1 MEIPMYV
8 QGEEIIQKSASLRG
22 QKEFDEAIKLIEENI
37 DLIDP
42 SIRINAWIEAFKAAE
57 ESGNPSLAKKY
68 AQVVGQ
74 ENPDLPSIKKYL
86 YNE

>member
-1 MEIPMYV
+1 MYM

-22 QKEFDEAIKLIEENI
+22 QKEFDEAMKLIEENI

-42 SIRINAWIEAFKAAE
+42 SIRMNAWLEAFEAAE
-57 ESGNPSLAKKY
+57 ESGSSSLAKKY
-68 AQVVGQ
+68 AQVLAQ

-86 YNE
+86 

>member
-1 MEIPMYV
+1 MEINMYM

-22 QKEFDEAIKLIEENI
+22 QKEFDEAMKLIEENI

-42 SIRINAWIEAFKAAE
+42 SIRLNAWLEAFKAAE
-57 ESGNPSLAKKY
+57 ECGNSSLAKKY
-68 AQVVGQ
+68 AQVAAQ

-86 YNE
+86 